1 MQQAVEGAL
10 DRAEY
15 IIESAQQRPPKRKHS
30 SSGQTSLSE
39 KLYDIYVEECE
50 KEPAIPEEL
59 RSNVNLLEKL
69 VRRESLPCLV
79 VNLYPGKE
87 GYSLMLKGKNGSFSE
102 SIRLPYEEGELLEY
116 LDAEELPP
124 VLVDLLEK
132 SQVNVFHDGCVIAE
146 IRDYRQSSNREP
158 PGYQSRHI
166 LLRPTMQTLACDVEA
181 IASDNQKWTQEDK
194 LLLESQLILATA
206 EPLCLDPSI
215 SVACTA
221 NRMLYNK
228 QKLNTLPMKRSFKR
242 FSSASLNRQLELY
255 HCSPPPELRVLASCK
270 KIRESKTGEHYG
282 LKNFKAGNRVDTWK
296 QRPCDLAV
304 PSEVDV
310 EKYAKSKKPVTHDD
324 SQPAVR
330 PAHEVQ
336 DGSVFGYEAAPQSQ
350 ATKLTVRQPIDNSL
364 SLGKRSGKE
373 APWERGLFP
382 PHSPEDGHSK
392 SFVSGL
398 KTDARRVFIGLEE
411 LVQESAQC
419 PGQMSPGSG
428 GSAGLRQPSPRKEAE
443 QPKTGW
449 VQSSVLGRGAKP
461 PPPPTRVPWHPG
473 KSSWGDR
480 FTSLQ
485 AGSSPA
491 SLSPAPAPEPPSKSS
506 VELNGVI
513 SLPAATP
520 SQRRI
525 PAAAAAAQAAAAA
538 GMAAPCA
545 GLSVT
550 RVAGPGRGGQA
561 SGSSSATGAT
571 EPAGIPPGHLPP
583 RAGSP
588 SAPRA
593 APPPRQV
600 QLLLQGARGLR
611 PLALV
616 QLPRGS
622 VLWNSQRGA
631 QQPPPQRLY
640 QLIPERPGQH
650 PSAAGP
656 PLPASQ
662 GPRAQS
668 SVGPNTALPA
678 PRAVVLER
686 SRPQGFLQ
694 PQALVLSQPGSGQS
708 PPRPNRPQQRAR
720 RAAALQLHW
729 RVVQCQVAAAT
740 VMATAA
746 TPTAPAAPAAQ
757 PSPGQQTAGQS
768 QGAVNRGPPGSPKS

>member
-1 MQQAVEGAL
+1 MQQAVERAL

-282 LKNFKAGNRVDTWK
+282 LKNFKAGNCVDTWK

-520 SQRRI
+520 SQRI
-525 PAAAAAAQAAAAA
+525 PAAAAAA

-611 PLALV
+611 PLALSG
-616 QLPRGS
+616 QGS
-622 VLWNSQRGA
+622 I
-631 QQPPPQRLY
+631 PPPRVPRCQRHRVRGHRVRWVQIQPSLRRE
-640 QLIPERPGQH
+640 PWSW
-650 PSAAGP
+650 SAADRRVSCSPRHLCCLSRAPARAPLGP
-656 PLPASQ
+656 
-662 GPRAQS
+662 
-668 SVGPNTALPA
+668 TALSRGPGA
-678 PRAVVLER
+678 PLLCSCTGGSCSARWLRPR
-686 SRPQGFLQ
+686 SRPRQ
-694 PQALVLSQPGSGQS
+694 PRQRPRQPRQLS
-708 PPRPNRPQQRAR
+708 PRPASRRPAS
-720 RAAALQLHW
+720 HK
-729 RVVQCQVAAAT
+729 VQ
-740 VMATAA
+740 
-746 TPTAPAAPAAQ
+746 
-757 PSPGQQTAGQS
+757 
-768 QGAVNRGPPGSPKS
+768 